1 MPLYKFKPNDIFHNT
16 IKTHPK
22 CEFFITSGN
31 VYYTTRSAI
40 TGSHVTNVGHVPT
53 GSINLYEL
61 NIDRVSGSSGFLIYP
76 FVLLFSSNP
85 DKHTIP
91 SNAKPEI

>member
-31 VYYTTRSAI
+31 VYYNNRSAI

-61 NIDRVSGSSGFLIYP
+61 NIDRVS
-76 FVLLFSSNP
+76 
-85 DKHTIP
+85 
-91 SNAKPEI
+91 